1 MNKTTRNFIRH
12 FWVSLGATA
21 YLSFAVLLLYQYI
34 AVVNNLPGAF
44 LSVLR
49 EANGDWWLDADWSH
63 PVFLGW
69 LACVVFFALGYGFF
83 RRNHNSEYREPEVES
98 QPGF

>member
-1 MNKTTRNFIRH
+1 MSKTTRNFIRH

-21 YLSFAVLLLYQYI
+21 YLSFAVMLLYQYLAI
-34 AVVNNLPGAF
+34 VNDLPGAF
-44 LSVLR
+44 LSVLH

-69 LACVVFFALGYGFF
+69 LGCVLLFAAGYGLV
-83 RRNHNSEYREPEVES
+83 RRKDNREYREPDIQS